1 MADERKPDPPK
12 PMVPPAVAAAKSS
25 GRYRLRGPHVYREGQ
40 VLEAGTEVGT
50 DTVWP
55 WPDRPTPLMEGIDDA
70 GKKAVLDLHKEMYG
84 RLPPWALD
92 SENPEYAIHE
102 ERRKEQEKE
111 TESAPVSY
119 VQAMERDKK
128 WEGPVPVPATSN
140 PSISGSQLGG
150 LNMPMQKVEKPN
162 EELYPKG

>member
-12 PMVPPAVAAAKSS
+12 PAPTVKSS
-25 GRYRLRGPHVYREGQ
+25 GKYRLRGPHVYHEGQ
-40 VLEAGTEVGT
+40 MLEVGTEVGT

-55 WPDRPTPLMEGIDDA
+55 WPDKPTPLMEGIDDA

-84 RLPPWALD
+84 RLPPWAQD

-119 VQAMERDKK
+119 VQAKERDKEWK
-128 WEGPVPVPATSN
+128 GPVPAPATSN
-140 PSISGSQLGG
+140 PTIGGSQLGG
-150 LNMPMQKVEKPN
+150 LNMPMQKVERPN